1 MSVSKKLISRL
12 KKYTYNI
19 DKKYMKHNL
28 MSYKSGTLLAKRNR
42 NIAIIEATIRKTY
55 VVIEYIKIT
64 TGEYEAYKVIPMEW
78 KYRELKIGRK
88 KVLYAQDMND
98 NYQIKSFVHMNI
110 QRVMIGRKKV
120 MPNGGFPVKILYYS
134 QFLK

>member
-1 MSVSKKLISRL
+1 MVSKRLIKKLKI
-12 KKYTYNI
+12 YTSGI
-19 DKKYMKHNL
+19 KRKEMKHNL

-42 NIAIIEATIRKTY
+42 NVAIIEATVRKTY

-98 NYQIKSFVHMNI
+98 NYQIKSFVHTNI

-120 MPNGGFPVKILYYS
+120 IPNGGFPVKILYYS
-134 QFLK
+134 QFVK